1 MNQKIEELNQ
11 VMADALLKIKDIT
24 ESDPSQKDNFLPV
37 VKTFIAGIISTTVD
51 LAELTVPGSAAVLL
65 SDIEAV
71 AKEGGIRAIKDKI
84 QSSGSNNYSVSN
96 IDEND
101 TTTAMNYLGQKL
113 SITLFKGLNELPA
126 PLRNREV
133 LLRSIE
139 ALLSNLLINK
149 FDNPHQVLSDFCS
162 HVEMVLSDSNT
173 PKHSVM

>member
-1 MNQKIEELNQ
+1 M
-11 VMADALLKIKDIT
+11 
-24 ESDPSQKDNFLPV
+24 
-37 VKTFIAGIISTTVD
+37 
-51 LAELTVPGSAAVLL
+51 LL

-162 HVEMVLSDSNT
+162 HVEMVLNYSNT